1 MGRGGSR
8 VNRRSLEKDVVM
20 TGESTQRASDA
31 AQAAAEE
38 LAMVVRR
45 LIRRLGSAP
54 TGGLTPSQR
63 SVLLR
68 LEKDGAS
75 STTFLAIAEGVRSQS
90 MTATLK
96 SLDALGLIERQ
107 PDPDDGRRQI
117 ITLSGEG
124 RDRVARDRRDRVAR
138 DRRERRSWLAEEMDR
153 RFGPEQLATISEA
166 LSLLGE
172 LADQRP
178 PAPVRPATADAPLR
192 PL

>member
-8 VNRRSLEKDVVM
+8 VNRRSLEKDVMM

-96 SLDALGLIERQ
+96 SLDALGLIERR

-124 RDRVARDRRDRVAR
+124 RDRVAR

>member
-1 MGRGGSR
+1 
-8 VNRRSLEKDVVM
+8 M
-20 TGESTQRASDA
+20 TGVSTGRASDA
-31 AQAAAEE
+31 AQAAAED
-38 LAMVVRR
+38 LATMVRR
-45 LIRRLGSAP
+45 LIRRLSVAP

-96 SLDALGLIERQ
+96 SLDEAGLIERR
-107 PDPDDGRRQI
+107 PDPDDGRRRI
-117 ITLSGEG
+117 ITLSAEG
-124 RDRVARDRRDRVAR
+124 RNRIAR

-153 RFGPEQLATISEA
+153 RFSPEQLATINEA

-172 LADQRP
+172 LAEQ
-178 PAPVRPATADAPLR
+178 
-192 PL
+192 

>member
-1 MGRGGSR
+1 
-8 VNRRSLEKDVVM
+8 M

-54 TGGLTPSQR
+54 TGGLTPAQR

-96 SLDALGLIERQ
+96 SLDALGLIERR
-107 PDPDDGRRQI
+107 PDPGDGRRQI
-117 ITLSGEG
+117 ITLSAQG
-124 RDRVARDRRDRVAR
+124 RDRVAR

-153 RFGPEQLATISEA
+153 RFGPEQLATINEA

-178 PAPVRPATADAPLR
+178 PGPARPVAADPGSGPSDASVRAVTAPSSGGEPSPPAHERLSP
-192 PL
+192 

>member
-1 MGRGGSR
+1 
-8 VNRRSLEKDVVM
+8 M
-20 TGESTQRASDA
+20 TGVSTGRASDA
-31 AQAAAEE
+31 AQAAAED
-38 LAMVVRR
+38 LATMVRR
-45 LIRRLGSAP
+45 LIRRLSVAP

-96 SLDALGLIERQ
+96 SLDETGLIERR
-107 PDPDDGRRQI
+107 PDPDDGRRRI
-117 ITLSGEG
+117 ITLSAEG
-124 RDRVARDRRDRVAR
+124 RNRIAR

-153 RFGPEQLATISEA
+153 RFSPEQLATINEA

-172 LADQRP
+172 LAEQ
-178 PAPVRPATADAPLR
+178 
-192 PL
+192 

>member
-1 MGRGGSR
+1 
-8 VNRRSLEKDVVM
+8 M
-20 TGESTQRASDA
+20 TGVSTGRASDA
-31 AQAAAEE
+31 AQAAAED
-38 LAMVVRR
+38 LATMVRR
-45 LIRRLGSAP
+45 LIRRLSVAP

-96 SLDALGLIERQ
+96 SLDEAGLIERQ
-107 PDPDDGRRQI
+107 PDPDDGRRRI
-117 ITLSGEG
+117 ITLSAEG
-124 RDRVARDRRDRVAR
+124 RNRIAR

-153 RFGPEQLATISEA
+153 RFSPEQLATINEA

-172 LADQRP
+172 LAEQ
-178 PAPVRPATADAPLR
+178 
-192 PL
+192 

>member
-1 MGRGGSR
+1 
-8 VNRRSLEKDVVM
+8 M
-20 TGESTQRASDA
+20 TGVSTGRASDA
-31 AQAAAEE
+31 AQAAAED
-38 LAMVVRR
+38 LATMVRR
-45 LIRRLGSAP
+45 LIRRLSVAP

-96 SLDALGLIERQ
+96 SLDEAGLIERQ
-107 PDPDDGRRQI
+107 PDPDDGRRRI
-117 ITLSGEG
+117 ITLSAEG
-124 RDRVARDRRDRVAR
+124 RDRIAR

-153 RFGPEQLATISEA
+153 RFSPEQLATINEA

-172 LADQRP
+172 LAEQ
-178 PAPVRPATADAPLR
+178 
-192 PL
+192 